1 MTRQK
6 LKQIRHL
13 KREIE
18 LLQEQILNLEAGIV
32 TDKVRGSL
40 SHHPWIETSFKIT
53 GFDREELSQ
62 KMERLKKRMQRRVDD
77 LLELRIEIL
86 EFVEGIDDSLLR
98 QVIILRHVNGLTWD
112 QVAKEVGGGNT
123 GNTLQKMHDRYFE
136 GRV

>member
-18 LLQEQILNLEAGIV
+18 LLEEQILNLEAGIV

-40 SHHPWIETSFKIT
+40 PHHPWIETTFHIT
-53 GFDREELSQ
+53 GFDRKELSQ
-62 KMERLKKRMQRRVDD
+62 KMEQLKRRLQRRVDD
-77 LLELRIEIL
+77 LIELRTEII

-98 QVIILRHVNGLTWD
+98 QVIILRHVNGLTWE
-112 QVAKEVGGGNT
+112 QVAAEIGSGTTWNS
-123 GNTLQKMHDRYFE
+123 LRMMHDRFLE
-136 GRV
+136 GL

>member
-18 LLQEQILNLEAGIV
+18 LLEDQILNLEAGIV

-40 SHHPWIETSFKIT
+40 PHHPWIETSFKIT
-53 GFDREELSQ
+53 GFDREELSR
-62 KMERLKKRMQRRVDD
+62 KMERLKERLQRRVDD
-77 LLELRIEIL
+77 LMDLRAEIL

-136 GRV
+136 GRG

>member
-18 LLQEQILNLEAGIV
+18 LLEEQILCLDAEVV

-53 GFDREELSQ
+53 GFDRIEYAR
-62 KMERLKKRMQRRVDD
+62 KMDKLKRKLQRRIDD
-77 LLELRIEIL
+77 LQDMRAEIF
-86 EFVEGIDDSLLR
+86 EWVEGIEDSLLR
-98 QVIILRHVNGLTWD
+98 QVIILRHVNGLSWE
-112 QVAKEVGGGNT
+112 QVAAEVGSGTTWNS
-123 GNTLQKMHDRYFE
+123 LRMMHDRFLE
-136 GRV
+136 GL

>member
-32 TDKVRGSL
+32 TDKVKGSL

-53 GFDREELSQ
+53 GFDREELGR
-62 KMERLKKRMQRRVDD
+62 KMERLKRKMQRRVDD

-86 EFVEGIDDSLLR
+86 EFVENIDDSLLR
-98 QVIILRHVNGLTWD
+98 QVIILRHVNGLTWE
-112 QVAKEVGGGNT
+112 QVAAEIGSGTTWNS
-123 GNTLQKMHDRYFE
+123 LRMMHDRFLE
-136 GRV
+136 GL

>member
-6 LKQIRHL
+6 LKQFRHL

-18 LLQEQILNLEAGIV
+18 LLEDQILSLEAGIV

-53 GFDREELSQ
+53 GFDREELGQ
-62 KMERLKKRMQRRVDD
+62 KMERLKKKMQRRVDD

-86 EFVEGIDDSLLR
+86 EFVENIDDSLLR
-98 QVIILRHVNGLTWD
+98 QVIILRHVNGLTWE
-112 QVAKEVGGGNT
+112 QVAAEIGSGTTWNS
-123 GNTLQKMHDRYFE
+123 LRMMHDRFLE
-136 GRV
+136 GL